1 MQHAEV
7 AAAAELSAEEADEV
21 RAALSFGADVT
32 PALRAAYEK
41 WRLRAAYDWAAP
53 IDDKFVAAYQPA
65 GARRVYRNLGIA
77 LAAPTVD
84 AALAAATAADAM
96 RFSLAMIGRGASGPT
111 GTNSDA
117 AATEARDLLRDRS
130 TYTAFGLTIAL
141 WMLRACGFDDFL
153 DPMYVHAV
161 ELETRLRGA
170 LPALALHAPRA
181 AVEFDSRFGAR
192 DIARLR
198 RETDPAQFIA
208 CALRCINAVAR
219 AAFGAQVCRI
229 PAALGGD
236 AYFVT
241 QNSVGELFALVPA
254 AADAA
259 RADRPAVVSLR
270 RANPADPLLPARAL
284 FIDRIH
290 YTHNVAVFDVENDVE
305 NVESDIE
312 NIENDVFE
320 ENQ

>member
-1 MQHAEV
+1 MRRDQRQLQHAEV

-21 RAALSFGADVT
+21 RAALSFGADVA

-41 WRLRAAYDWAAP
+41 WRLRAAYGWAAP

-96 RFSLAMIGRGASGPT
+96 RFSLAMIGRGPNAGAN
-111 GTNSDA
+111 GDA
-117 AATEARDLLRDRS
+117 AAAEARDLLRDRT
-130 TYTAFGLTIAL
+130 TYSAFGLTIAL

-153 DPMYVHAV
+153 DPMYVHAAA
-161 ELETRLRGA
+161 LETRLRGA

-181 AVEFDSRFGAR
+181 AVEFDARFGAR

-270 RANPADPLLPARAL
+270 RADPADPLLPARAL
-284 FIDRIH
+284 FIDRVH
-290 YTHNVAVFDVENDVE
+290 YASIGKDD
-305 NVESDIE
+305 SD
-312 NIENDVFE
+312 
-320 ENQ
+320 NQ